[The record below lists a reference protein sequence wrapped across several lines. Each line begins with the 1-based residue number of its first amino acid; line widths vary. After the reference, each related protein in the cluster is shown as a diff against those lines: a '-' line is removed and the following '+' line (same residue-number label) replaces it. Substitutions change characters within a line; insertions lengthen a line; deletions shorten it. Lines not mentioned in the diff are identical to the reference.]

1 MAMEKLN
8 RAAKEAQ
15 PAEINMVQLAVVD
28 VTLPRLEP

>member
-1 MAMEKLN
+1 MAMEKLK

-15 PAEINMVQLAVVD
+15 PAEINMVQLAVVG